1 MSSEERKNGC
11 TLKIPIGNEDDDM
24 MDFLEIDDEEL
35 VHDVKQA
42 VSPTSSRSLENPD
55 FNGINLLLSSTNTTN
70 GASTMGASA
79 SSGQFIPYFG
89 QPLLFPNNNQN
100 FLNLVALCISTPP
113 PFSGLPQNNPFFSSN
128 GINEQVNFV
137 PFSTAAPLFY
147 FGLPEETLMGGG
159 GGGAGNAHLTKY
171 QQQNQL
177 GKGVFNGQSNL
188 SFPTSGHIQDIEN
201 GICGGSSTNF
211 IESEVQYNSA
221 KLRPN
226 LVQNQN
232 SVFPGCSN
240 MFGES
245 YYGNNSYNNNSNAN
259 VGYSK
264 PTKLNPNNQL
274 GLLNNFNINGG
285 GARVG
290 LGLGTGL
297 GAGVGSGPVGAGIG
311 VGLNYDT
318 TIEKDCCVNNISMEV
333 KELSK
338 LSNQGQNHLYY
349 ELNQKQFQKN
359 GNSNSRRQN
368 TNMNGASNFGEQLN
382 SSPSLNSGSNNE
394 KKNRWQLSD
403 PQFKSGYKGVSWNSR
418 MEAWLAFFV
427 ENGVRKSK
435 TFSSRKFG
443 FNRAR
448 EKAIKYL
455 DARRKGII
463 LTTPPPLSPSKG
475 IYDRIPQQR
484 KVESMRDNNYSPGLN
499 DFQTFNNNNSNNNGN
514 NNNNNNTIN
523 MNLNSN
529 SGSNMD
535 ITCCNSSS
543 NNVPSS
549 AGASITSSNNSSL
562 LEASHTVMCS

>member
-1 MSSEERKNGC
+1 MSVEERKSGC
-11 TLKIPIGNEDDDM
+11 TLKLPIGNEDDDM

-70 GASTMGASA
+70 GVSSIGTSA

-89 QPLLFPNNNQN
+89 QPLLFPNSNQN
-100 FLNLVALCISTPP
+100 LLNLVALCISTPP
-113 PFSGLPQNNPFFSSN
+113 PFTGLPQNNPFFSSN

-147 FGLPEETLMGGG
+147 FGLPEETLMGNGCTG
-159 GGGAGNAHLTKY
+159 TGNVTKC
-171 QQQNQL
+171 QQQNQF
-177 GKGVFNGQSNL
+177 GKSVFGGASNIN
-188 SFPTSGHIQDIEN
+188 FPTNGHIQEVEN
-201 GICGGSSTNF
+201 GVFGGSGSNLMDNE
-211 IESEVQYNSA
+211 IQYNSA

-226 LVQNQN
+226 VIQNQN
-232 SVFPGCSN
+232 SVFPCCTN
-240 MFGES
+240 IFGES
-245 YYGNNSYNNNSNAN
+245 CYGNNSSNNM
-259 VGYSK
+259 VYGQQ
-264 PTKLNPNNQL
+264 TKLNPINQL
-274 GLLNNFNINGG
+274 GLINNLNFNGG
-285 GARVG
+285 TRVG
-290 LGLGTGL
+290 LGLGVGLGSGGIGTGL
-297 GAGVGSGPVGAGIG
+297 S
-311 VGLNYDT
+311 YDT
-318 TIEKDCCVNNISMEV
+318 PIEKEYDVNNV
-333 KELSK
+333 KTGVNELNK
-338 LSNQGQNHLYY
+338 LSDQGQNSLYY
-349 ELNQKQFQKN
+349 ELNQKQFHKN
-359 GNSNSRRQN
+359 GNFNSRRQN
-368 TNMNGASNFGEQLN
+368 TNINAISNSGEQPNN
-382 SSPSLNSGSNNE
+382 SVPLNSGSNNE

-484 KVESMRDNNYSPGLN
+484 KMDSGQDNNYSPGLN
-499 DFQTFNNNNSNNNGN
+499 DFQTFNNDNINNNYLN
-514 NNNNNNTIN
+514 I
-523 MNLNSN
+523 NLNSN
-529 SGSNMD
+529 SGNNMD
-535 ITCCNSSS
+535 ITCCNSS
-543 NNVPSS
+543 NENVPSTTANS
-549 AGASITSSNNSSL
+549 VNSSSSSSL
-562 LEASHTVMCS
+562 LETNHTVMCS

>member
-1 MSSEERKNGC
+1 MSLEERKNRC
-11 TLKIPIGNEDDDM
+11 TLKLPIVNEDDDM
-24 MDFLEIDDEEL
+24 MDFLDIDDEEL

-70 GASTMGASA
+70 MGSAIGAST

-100 FLNLVALCISTPP
+100 LLNLVALCISTPP
-113 PFSGLPQNNPFFSSN
+113 PFNGLPQNNPFFSSN

-147 FGLPEETLMGGG
+147 FGLPDETLMGNS
-159 GGGAGNAHLTKY
+159 GNAHLTKY
-171 QQQNQL
+171 QSQHQL
-177 GKGVFNGQSNL
+177 GKGVFSGPSNL
-188 SFPTSGHIQDIEN
+188 NFPSNGNIQDIEN
-201 GICGGSSTNF
+201 VICSGSNNL
-211 IESEVQYNSA
+211 IDSEIQYNSA

-226 LVQNQN
+226 IVQNQS
-232 SVFPGCSN
+232 SVFPGCPN
-240 MFGES
+240 VFGEGS
-245 YYGNNSYNNNSNAN
+245 YGNNYSSNNI
-259 VGYSK
+259 GLSK

-274 GLLNNFNINGG
+274 GLFKNLNF
-285 GARVG
+285 
-290 LGLGTGL
+290 
-297 GAGVGSGPVGAGIG
+297 SGGAGIG
-311 VGLNYDT
+311 LGIGIGSGTGSGMGIGFNYDIG
-318 TIEKDCCVNNISMEV
+318 IEKEYGISGSKLEIND
-333 KELSK
+333 LGK
-338 LSNQGQNHLYY
+338 LSNQGQNNLYL
-349 ELNQKQFQKN
+349 ELNQKQFQQTT
-359 GNSNSRRQN
+359 NSNSKRQN
-368 TNMNGASNFGEQLN
+368 VNLNSTSNFGEQPAN
-382 SSPSLNSGSNNE
+382 SSSLNSGNSNE

-475 IYDRIPQQR
+475 IYDRIPQQ
-484 KVESMRDNNYSPGLN
+484 KKMEPGQDNNYTHGLN
-499 DFQTFNNNNSNNNGN
+499 NFPTFNNEIDNNNSNNNNNNTGSNIDITCNSNSNNDVSSSNAASIVSN
-514 NNNNNNTIN
+514 NNN
-523 MNLNSN
+523 
-529 SGSNMD
+529 
-535 ITCCNSSS
+535 
-543 NNVPSS
+543 
-549 AGASITSSNNSSL
+549 SL
-562 LEASHTVMCS
+562 LETNQTVMCS

>member
-1 MSSEERKNGC
+1 MSVEERKSGC
-11 TLKIPIGNEDDDM
+11 TLKLPIVNEDDDM

-70 GASTMGASA
+70 GVSSIGTST

-100 FLNLVALCISTPP
+100 LLNLVALCISTPP
-113 PFSGLPQNNPFFSSN
+113 PFTGLPQNNPFFSSN

-159 GGGAGNAHLTKY
+159 YTGTGNATKY
-171 QQQNQL
+171 QQQNQF
-177 GKGVFNGQSNL
+177 GKSVVGGPSNIN
-188 SFPTSGHIQDIEN
+188 FPTNGHIQEIEN
-201 GICGGSSTNF
+201 GVCGGNGGNLMDNE
-211 IESEVQYNSA
+211 IQYNSA

-226 LVQNQN
+226 VIQNQN
-232 SVFPGCSN
+232 SVFPGCPN
-240 MFGES
+240 IFGES
-245 YYGNNSYNNNSNAN
+245 GYGNNNNM
-259 VGYSK
+259 VYSQQ
-264 PTKLNPNNQL
+264 TKLNPNNQL
-274 GLLNNFNINGG
+274 GLINNLNFNGG
-285 GARVG
+285 GSRVG
-290 LGLGTGL
+290 LGLGVGLGSGGIGTGTGQAGTGIGTGL
-297 GAGVGSGPVGAGIG
+297 S
-311 VGLNYDT
+311 YDT
-318 TIEKDCCVNNISMEV
+318 PIEKEYDVNNIKIGV
-333 KELSK
+333 NELNR
-338 LSNQGQNHLYY
+338 LSDQGQNHLYY
-349 ELNQKQFQKN
+349 ELNQKQFHKN

-368 TNMNGASNFGEQLN
+368 TNMNGVSNSGEQLN
-382 SSPSLNSGSNNE
+382 SSVSLNSGGNNE

-484 KVESMRDNNYSPGLN
+484 KMESGRDNNYSPGLN
-499 DFQTFNNNNSNNNGN
+499 DFQTFNNDNINNNCMN
-514 NNNNNNTIN
+514 I
-523 MNLNSN
+523 NLNSN
-529 SGSNMD
+529 SGNNMD
-535 ITCCNSSS
+535 ITCCNSSN
-543 NNVPSS
+543 NNVPSTT
-549 AGASITSSNNSSL
+549 ASSINSSSSSSL
-562 LEASHTVMCS
+562 LETNHTVMCS